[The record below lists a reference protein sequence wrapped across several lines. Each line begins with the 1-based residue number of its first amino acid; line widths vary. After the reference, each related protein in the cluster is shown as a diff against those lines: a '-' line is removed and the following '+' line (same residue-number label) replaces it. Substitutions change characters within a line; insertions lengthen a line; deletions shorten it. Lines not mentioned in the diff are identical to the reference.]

1 MLVVTMKIR
10 VVSVNTLARFTVL
23 VANAVLDFMHL
34 PVVNGRSSTVLIYR
48 HVNNLYNSI
57 QVEVVVVGG

>member
-10 VVSVNTLARFTVL
+10 VVSVNTLARFNML
-23 VANAVLDFMHL
+23 VANDVLDFMHL

-48 HVNNLYNSI
+48 HVNN
-57 QVEVVVVGG
+57 

>member
-10 VVSVNTLARFTVL
+10 VVSVNTLARFNVL

-34 PVVNGRSSTVLIYR
+34 PVVNGRSSTILIYR
-48 HVNNLYNSI
+48 HVNN
-57 QVEVVVVGG
+57 